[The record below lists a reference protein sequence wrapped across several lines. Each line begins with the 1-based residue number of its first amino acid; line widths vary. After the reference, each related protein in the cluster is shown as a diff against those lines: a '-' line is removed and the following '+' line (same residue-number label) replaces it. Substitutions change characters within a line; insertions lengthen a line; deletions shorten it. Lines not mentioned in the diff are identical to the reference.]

1 MSEDGLQHFQQV
13 DMRLGRIVAVDDFP
27 EARKPAF
34 KLTID
39 FGELGIRRSSA
50 QITVYY
56 AKDELVGRLVIA
68 VVSLP
73 PRRIAGFKSEVL
85 VLGVQMPKATSSC
98 WSLSA
103 MRRWAGGCSR
113 SPTPLRSRPH

>member
-1 MSEDGLQHFQQV
+1 MSEDGLQHFGQV

-56 AKDELVGRLVIA
+56 TKEELVGRLVIA

-85 VLGVQMPKATSSC
+85 VLGVPDAEGNVI
-98 WSLSA
+98 LLEPERDA
-103 MRRWAGGCSR
+103 PLGGR
-113 SPTPLRSRPH
+113 VF